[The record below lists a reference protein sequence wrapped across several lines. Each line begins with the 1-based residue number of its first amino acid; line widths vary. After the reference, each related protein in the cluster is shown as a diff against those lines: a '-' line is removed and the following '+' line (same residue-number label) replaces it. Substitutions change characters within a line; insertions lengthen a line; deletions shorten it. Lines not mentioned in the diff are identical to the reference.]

1 MAYPS
6 DLPTVTVRHRI
17 VGTDGTPARGGGRVT
32 AVLTGR
38 LWTGQGSVVPTQ
50 YTATVQE
57 DGTYELELPPVDHP
71 DIVAGRGEAYLVT
84 EPAATIDTRRPGRVA
99 TEQFHVAP
107 VTEMV
112 GQTVDVSDVL
122 VNKPKPGGGVERVT
136 ITGPATDESLAGII
150 ADPSTQ
156 TAATLKD
163 TIAAEA
169 DAPARAAAVDELS
182 RVPEVADAAATRA
195 VAVAADPAVAALVT
209 PETATGAAL
218 ETAFGPAP
226 VAEEHVVYVTARG
239 DDRSEERRVGKE
251 SGEACA
257 WWSSSRRVSL
267 VGVDKVRA

>member
-57 DGTYELELPPVDHP
+57 DGTYELVLPPVDHP

-107 VTEMV
+107 TTDMV

-122 VNKPKPGGGVERVT
+122 VSKPKPGGGVERVT
-136 ITGPATDESLAGII
+136 ITGPATVESMAEIVQG
-150 ADPSTQ
+150 DNPF
-156 TAATLKD
+156 TASLKD
-163 TIAAEA
+163 TI
-169 DAPARAAAVDELS
+169 D
-182 RVPEVADAAATRA
+182 TR
-195 VAVAADPAVAALVT
+195 
-209 PETATGAAL
+209 
-218 ETAFGPAP
+218 
-226 VAEEHVVYVTARG
+226 VAESSLPSVALDTDGVPYFVPDRG
-239 DDRSEERRVGKE
+239 TIALDADGRPYLTIG
-251 SGEACA
+251 A
-257 WWSSSRRVSL
+257 
-267 VGVDKVRA
+267 

>member
-50 YTATVQE
+50 YTADVQP

-150 ADPSTQ
+150 ADPSSQ
-156 TAATLKD
+156 TAVTLKD
-163 TIAAEA
+163 TIETETDRVVPGKVAEA
-169 DAPARAAAVDELS
+169 I
-182 RVPEVADAAATRA
+182 ADDDT
-195 VAVAADPAVAALVT
+195 
-209 PETATGAAL
+209 
-218 ETAFGPAP
+218 
-226 VAEEHVVYVTARG
+226 VVQA
-239 DDRSEERRVGKE
+239 
-251 SGEACA
+251 
-257 WWSSSRRVSL
+257 
-267 VGVDKVRA
+267 

>member
-17 VGTDGTPARGGGRVT
+17 VGTDGTPARGGGKVT

-57 DGTYELELPPVDHP
+57 DGTYELVLPPVDHP
-71 DIVAGRGEAYLVT
+71 DIVAGKGEAYLVT

-112 GQTVDVSDVL
+112 GQVVDVSDVL

-150 ADPSTQ
+150 ADPSSQ
-156 TAATLKD
+156 TAASLKD
-163 TIAAEA
+163 TI
-169 DAPARAAAVDELS
+169 DTAVG
-182 RVPEVADAAATRA
+182 EVESTYF
-195 VAVAADPAVAALVT
+195 
-209 PETATGAAL
+209 ETGAASTNL
-218 ETAFGPAP
+218 FDKAASTPGLVLPINSGTPTSNASYSLSDPIPVTPGVTYMWGEILRITFFDADDAFVQSRETSQRPA
-226 VAEEHVVYVTARG
+226 
-239 DDRSEERRVGKE
+239 
-251 SGEACA
+251 EAPA
-257 WWSSSRRVSL
+257 
-267 VGVDKVRA
+267 GAAYMRASV

>member
-136 ITGPATDESLAGII
+136 ITGPATDEPLAGII
-150 ADPSTQ
+150 AYRSSQP
-156 TAATLKD
+156 AVPLKD
-163 TIAAEA
+163 TIATETV
-169 DAPARAAAVDELS
+169 APAQSAAAAYLASEPGVK
-182 RVPEVADAAATRA
+182 DAAAQ
-195 VAVAADPAVAALVT
+195 AAAPAVDGYI
-209 PETATGAAL
+209 ATQ
-218 ETAFGPAP
+218 P
-226 VAEEHVVYVTARG
+226 VAHSTALAG
-239 DDRSEERRVGKE
+239 TNTDTHLWEPPAQPAGPDLTTWGAE
-251 SGEACA
+251 
-257 WWSSSRRVSL
+257 
-267 VGVDKVRA
+267 KVI